1 MKKSVVL
8 ELQQEILSTNCDILS
23 ALRKAHVI
31 ARKLNLVEFDNWIQG
46 ELQGY
51 KKHSEIPDYRSVHGS
66 LQAWNPYRGW
76 IPTMIHSSEME
87 QTICNQKLGNS
98 LSSLIE
104 LYNKN
109 STGSFEIQFNGEIL
123 SALNEMFD
131 VPIEMKFVLKVGA
144 HQLKGIIEHIKD
156 YLLQW
161 TMDLEQ
167 AGIMGEGL
175 SFTSEEKSA
184 AQTLSGTINNYY
196 GTTSVINAPVNNSP
210 IVNGN
215 SNTANF
221 NYNDVERIMAELS
234 DALKKEDV
242 SAEDRETI
250 TELVEELNDKIKTKK
265 KPGIIKSALI
275 GLKDFLI
282 SAGASVA
289 AALIQSNISIF
300 G

>member
-31 ARKLNLVEFDNWIQG
+31 ARKLNLVEFDSWIQG

-51 KKHSEIPDYRSVHGS
+51 KEYSDIPDYRSVHGS

-76 IPTMIHSSEME
+76 IPTMIPSSEME
-87 QTICNQKLGNS
+87 QTICNHKLRDS

-123 SALNEMFD
+123 SALNKMFD

-175 SFTSEEKSA
+175 SFTKEEKNA

-196 GTTSVINAPVNNSP
+196 GNTSVINAPVNNAP
-210 IVNGN
+210 IINGNNN
-215 SNTANF
+215 SNTF
-221 NYNDVERIMAELS
+221 NYNDVERIMRELS
-234 DALKKEDV
+234 EILSQEDI
-242 SAEDRETI
+242 SREDNETI
-250 TELVEELNDKIKTKK
+250 TELLAEINDKIKSKK
-265 KPGIIKSALI
+265 KLGIIKSALI

-282 SAGASVA
+282 SAGANVA
-289 AALIQSNISIF
+289 AALIQSNLSMF
-300 G
+300 S

>member
-31 ARKLNLVEFDNWIQG
+31 ARKLDLVEFDNWIQG

-76 IPTMIHSSEME
+76 IPAIIPSSEME
-87 QTICNQKLGNS
+87 QTICNHKLRDS

-104 LYNKN
+104 LYNNN

-250 TELVEELNDKIKTKK
+250 TELVEEINDKIKTKK

-289 AALIQSNISIF
+289 AALIQSNISTF